1 MRGTWRPWKLVGW
14 CRLLPALLVFQAVGC
29 LPEDGFKQVVGENM
43 LLTSAVIIQTL
54 TSTFFNTL
62 FGFI

>member
-1 MRGTWRPWKLVGW
+1 MKRTWRPWKLVGW
-14 CRLLPALLVFQAVGC
+14 FKLLPALVVLQTVGC
-29 LPEDGFKQVVGENM
+29 LPQDGFKQVVGENM

-54 TSTFFNTL
+54 TSLFFNSL

>member
-1 MRGTWRPWKLVGW
+1 MNGRWRPWKLAGW
-14 CRLLPALLVFQAVGC
+14 GKLLPALVVLQTVGC
-29 LPEDGFKQVVGENM
+29 LPDNSFQQVVGENM
-43 LLTSAVIIQTL
+43 LLTTAVIIQTL

>member
-1 MRGTWRPWKLVGW
+1 MGW
-14 CRLLPALLVFQAVGC
+14 CKLLPALVVFQTVGC
-29 LPEDGFKQVVGENM
+29 LPEGGFQQVVGENM
-43 LLTSAVIIQTL
+43 LFTTAVIIQTL